1 MEEYPRKMASGVEM
15 EVPDQLLGHGLDVA
29 MRQRKQTQPRCQDQH
44 AFSALDQ
51 RHHPQS
57 CFWRG
62 IGHGFALSS
71 RFRRVYRPTLLG
83 NDLRRI
89 HQVLGEKP
97 YLEFISSYDA
107 TDKQVVRSVIAQGG
121 CFPGS
126 SPRLLENDLVGGQQP

>member
-1 MEEYPRKMASGVEM
+1 MEEYSRKMARGVQMEM
-15 EVPDQLLGHGLDVA
+15 PDQLLGHGLEVA
-29 MRQRKQTQPRCQDQH
+29 VRQRKQTQPRGQDQH

-62 IGHGFALSS
+62 IGHGFAPSS
-71 RFRRVYRPTLLG
+71 RFRRLYRPTLLG

-97 YLEFISSYDA
+97 YLEFVSSNDA
-107 TDKQVVRSVIAQGG
+107 TDKQVVRSVIAEGG
-121 CFPGS
+121 RFPGRN
-126 SPRLLENDLVGGQQP
+126 PRFLEDDLVSNQQA

>member
-62 IGHGFALSS
+62 IGHGFALSR
-71 RFRRVYRPTLLG
+71 RFRRRYRPTLLD
-83 NDLRRI
+83 NDWSLFNIRFI
-89 HQVLGEKP
+89 AAVPLFVL
-97 YLEFISSYDA
+97 FA
-107 TDKQVVRSVIAQGG
+107 VFVICQRPAAS
-121 CFPGS
+121 S
-126 SPRLLENDLVGGQQP
+126 SPPD